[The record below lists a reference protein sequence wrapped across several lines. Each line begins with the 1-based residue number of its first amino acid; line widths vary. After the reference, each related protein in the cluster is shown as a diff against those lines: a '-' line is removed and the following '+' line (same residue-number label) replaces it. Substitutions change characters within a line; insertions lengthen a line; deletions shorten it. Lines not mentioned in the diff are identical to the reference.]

1 MGDMLL
7 NGRKATD
14 WEAAAIA
21 HGRECELERDKR
33 VVAGLT
39 AEYPREPVPVPRR
52 VTDLTL
58 DPLS

>member
-1 MGDMLL
+1 MDDLL

-21 HGRECELERDKR
+21 RGRECELERDTS
-33 VVAGLT
+33 VVAGLV
-39 AEYPREPVPVPRR
+39 AEYPRDPVPVPRR